1 MADHQ
6 NLSNQMKGLLI
17 FLKNLANLVDIANK
31 K

>member
-1 MADHQ
+1 MTDHQ

-17 FLKNLANLVDIANK
+17 FWKNLANLVDIANK